1 MKHFS
6 PLGKN
11 LKTVAY
17 SSTGPSDGIL
27 CLARNSI
34 ETLNID
40 IIYPGRMVKITCKKR
55 GSEKI
60 FNFFSLYFPANDTA
74 LARLLVRKLRSST
87 ASALMEN
94 PNSTIILLGDLN
106 LPNLSDPES
115 HDPRS
120 PEAQFMDLVK
130 NLGLNDLAR
139 ECGDFEAT
147 WRGRGERVL
156 TSSILDYAFAPPTLG
171 ITSTLHHH
179 VARSD
184 HDVLI
189 FSNSTQ
195 NRKNTFSKPSERL
208 FENKKFTDLAKN
220 KLLDASRNFFLTPP
234 DIAEDQLYIVWLD
247 HISSALVN
255 LNLEFQISL
264 WGKAK
269 NKEVQFRKQYKNKL
283 KKIQAHDSAENRSEL
298 QSLIDA
304 HIKELTESL
313 NWTRLKWRIKAATD
327 EGKSSRFNFVKY
339 QARSSRKIASL
350 ADPLNPDKLLT
361 DEKSIADAFATFH
374 QKKNKFT

>member
-1 MKHFS
+1 MSIQNITFATHNICGLSLTKKSPLATFSRDVKYTTLKSILNKTDFIAFTETKVSGSTDDMKHFS

-139 ECGDFEAT
+139 ECGDYEAT

-220 KLLDASRNFFLTPP
+220 KLLDASRNFF
-234 DIAEDQLYIVWLD
+234 
-247 HISSALVN
+247 
-255 LNLEFQISL
+255 
-264 WGKAK
+264 
-269 NKEVQFRKQYKNKL
+269 
-283 KKIQAHDSAENRSEL
+283 
-298 QSLIDA
+298 
-304 HIKELTESL
+304 
-313 NWTRLKWRIKAATD
+313 
-327 EGKSSRFNFVKY
+327 
-339 QARSSRKIASL
+339 
-350 ADPLNPDKLLT
+350 
-361 DEKSIADAFATFH
+361 
-374 QKKNKFT
+374 